1 MGNHKKGQEFLK
13 KSLEFDIN
21 ILRTNIIRS
30 HMRDIYLKNHLGISY
45 YHSGN
50 YQMAVNTFNE
60 ILESLDEEKQL
71 TNRISNNMIEY
82 QMELISMIALSQM
95 KMGEMNLSKDKF
107 NQVITWLE
115 SNPGINEKDNRYFS
129 YSICYS
135 LFKYF
140 HSIGDNVKAKFNLE
154 KAFNSAIRR
163 EKREYLEY
171 KKSGNNDK
179 FVLAKFF
186 WVKNIVEEWEKL
198 TPIKN

>member
-1 MGNHKKGQEFLK
+1 M
-13 KSLEFDIN
+13 S
-21 ILRTNIIRS
+21 
-30 HMRDIYLKNHLGISY
+30 DIYLKNHLGISY

-50 YQMAVNTFNE
+50 YQMAVNTFDE
-60 ILESLDEEKQL
+60 IIKLLDED
-71 TNRISNNMIEY
+71 MIEY
-82 QMELISMIALSQM
+82 QMQLISMIALSQM
-95 KMGEMNLSKDKF
+95 KMGEMNLAKDKF

-115 SNPGINEKDNRYFS
+115 SNPNINEKDNRYFS

-171 KKSGNNDK
+171 NKSENNDK
-179 FVLAKFF
+179 YELAKFF
-186 WVKNIVEEWEKL
+186 WVKDIVDDHKKY
-198 TPIKN
+198 INNN

>member
-1 MGNHKKGQEFLK
+1 MGNHKKGQNLLK

-21 ILRTNIIRS
+21 ILRTNVIRS
-30 HMRDIYLKNHLGISY
+30 HMSDIHLKRHLGISY

-50 YQMAVNTFNE
+50 YQMAINTFDE
-60 ILESLDEEKQL
+60 ILKSLDED
-71 TNRISNNMIEY
+71 MIEY

-95 KMGEMNLSKDKF
+95 KMGEMNLTKDKF

-135 LFKYF
+135 LFQYF
-140 HSIGDNVKAKFNLE
+140 HFIGDDDKAKFNLE
-154 KAFNSAIRR
+154 KAFNSAFRR

-171 KKSGNNDK
+171 KKSEKNDK
-179 FVLAKFF
+179 YELAKFF
-186 WVKNIVEEWEKL
+186 WVKNIVEDYEKY
-198 TPIKN
+198 INNN